1 MFLEM
6 EGISLTTRQNN
17 VFSSVLKMMSLV
29 IGYRF
34 IKRVQLLDVEILSY
48 LNIKPLKALN
58 RRKK

>member
-29 IGYRF
+29 IGYGF

-48 LNIKPLKALN
+48 LKIKPLKALN

>member
-1 MFLEM
+1 M

-17 VFSSVLKMMSLV
+17 VFFSVLKMMSLV
-29 IGYRF
+29 IGYGF

-48 LNIKPLKALN
+48 LKIKPLKALN